1 MLHSDFRNLVCV
13 ILLLTIAPVAN
24 CSTSSVNISPGI
36 YKYQE
41 SVGDKI
47 IPFYWKVEEKDT
59 LITVSVFEENKS
71 FINVCSA
78 DGATLQWQL
87 KVSGKHDIVANRI
100 GNFLKVSG
108 TRNGKVYNKS
118 VEIDERPW
126 FQPLS
131 FSIRSFLASDLKTMS
146 FWIIRVDT
154 IEPIAMKVVK
164 KRDDKILFN
173 NTVISAQKVE
183 VRVEGFYSPFWHGTY
198 WYRKS
203 DKLFLKYKSV
213 HGPPGTK
220 ETVVKLINLPET
232 QD

>member
-1 MLHSDFRNLVCV
+1 MLLSYFRYFVCV
-13 ILLLTIAPVAN
+13 ILLLTITSLAN
-24 CSTSSVNISPGI
+24 SSTSSLNISPGI

-41 SVGDKI
+41 SVGEKI
-47 IPFYWKVEEKDT
+47 IPFYWKVEKKDT

-87 KVSGKHDIVANRI
+87 KVSGKHDIVANRT
-100 GNFLKVSG
+100 GNLLNVSG
-108 TRNGKVYNKS
+108 TRNGKMYKKTVK
-118 VEIDERPW
+118 IDERPW

-131 FSIRSFLASDLKTMS
+131 FSIRNFLASDLTKMS

-154 IEPIAMKVVK
+154 IEPIAMKVEK
-164 KRDDKILFN
+164 KEDDKILFN
-173 NTVISAQKVE
+173 NTLITAQKVE

-203 DKLFLKYKSV
+203 DKLFLKYKSI

-220 ETVVKLINLPET
+220 ETIVKLIKLPET
-232 QD
+232 LN